1 MMHLHAKMIE
11 RRFYLPVFA
20 LFLGAVFLAASPAQ
34 AGDRNAGWSGGSCY
48 GSHHHEPTPYE
59 PTPYDLGFDAGFEKG
74 RWAGKRAALSGH
86 SACVK
91 HVPYPR
97 HGCKRFRSGF
107 KNGYRQAYMAAY
119 RRYTCNAWRGSRFS
133 RSWRR
138 W

>member
-1 MMHLHAKMIE
+1 MIE

-59 PTPYDLGFDAGFEKG
+59 LGFDAGFEKG